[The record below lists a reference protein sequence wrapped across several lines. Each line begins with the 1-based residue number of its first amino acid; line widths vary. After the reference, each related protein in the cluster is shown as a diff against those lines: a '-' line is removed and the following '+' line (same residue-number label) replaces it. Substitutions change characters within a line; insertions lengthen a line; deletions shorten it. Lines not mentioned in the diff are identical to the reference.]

1 MSVNRVVISGG
12 GTGGHIF
19 PAVAIAD
26 EIKRRNPNAEILF
39 VGALGKME
47 MEKVPAAGYKIVG
60 LPIAGFQRKL
70 TFSNFLLPFKILGSL
85 LKARKLLKS
94 FNPEVVIGVGGYASG
109 PTLQAASYLK
119 IPTLIQEQNGFPG
132 KTNKLLAKSVNSIC
146 TAYDGLEQFFPK
158 EKILLTGNPVRKEM
172 VEIVNKREEA
182 CKFYGMDSTKPI
194 VLIIGGSLGA
204 RTLNRSVV
212 YAYEELRNSDI
223 QVLWQSG
230 KLYYDDLKNELSQGA
245 AENVHLVEFIQ
256 RMDFAYA
263 MADIIVSR
271 AGAISVSELCII
283 GKPVILVPSP
293 NVAEDHQTKNA
304 MALVEKNAA
313 ILIKDIDAPSQL
325 IKEALQLLKDTD
337 KCQSLS
343 MAIHSLGK
351 PNATG
356 AIVDEVERILSMK

>member
-1 MSVNRVVISGG
+1 
-12 GTGGHIF
+12 
-19 PAVAIAD
+19 
-26 EIKRRNPNAEILF
+26 
-39 VGALGKME
+39 
-47 MEKVPAAGYKIVG
+47 
-60 LPIAGFQRKL
+60 
-70 TFSNFLLPFKILGSL
+70 
-85 LKARKLLKS
+85 
-94 FNPEVVIGVGGYASG
+94 
-109 PTLQAASYLK
+109 
-119 IPTLIQEQNGFPG
+119 
-132 KTNKLLAKSVNSIC
+132 
-146 TAYDGLEQFFPK
+146 
-158 EKILLTGNPVRKEM
+158 
-172 VEIVNKREEA
+172 
-182 CKFYGMDSTKPI
+182 MDSTKPI

-212 YAYEELRNSDI
+212 HAYEELRNSDI

-230 KLYYDDLKNELSQGA
+230 KLYYDELKNELSQGA

-304 MALVEKNAA
+304 MALVEKKAA

-337 KCQSLS
+337 KCESLS
-343 MAIHSLGK
+343 KAIHSLGK

-356 AIVDEVERILSMK
+356 AIVDEVERILNMK